1 MKNRFWIEGALEIVF
16 DASKLSPREWDKLV
30 EFGAFLEQSR
40 NHGDLPESQMFFHGT
55 ADELEKRDVKSL
67 EPDATPPQAFLQR
80 LAIEAD
86 KNVGRIL
93 LGPQS

>member
-16 DASKLSPREWDKLV
+16 DATKLSPREWNKLV
-30 EFGAFLEQSR
+30 EFAAFLEQDR
-40 NHGDLPESQMFFHGT
+40 NHGDLPEGQMFFHGT

-67 EPDATPPQAFLQR
+67 DPGATPSRDFLQR

-86 KNVGRIL
+86 RNIGRIL
-93 LGPQS
+93 LDS